1 MSIEVA
7 NEKAVYLE
15 QLAKNLNTE
24 SLKLLAELSRT
35 NNIDLKIK
43 KNAGLIKVKL
53 AIS

>member
-15 QLAKNLNTE
+15 QLSKNLNAE
-24 SLKLLAELSRT
+24 SLKVLAELSKT

-43 KNAGLIKVKL
+43 KNANLIKVKL